1 MFASPLALIGVL
13 LSGCGGG
20 SMTTMAPTAAPFII
34 TTTNPA
40 DLTTKPDDHTT
51 DPTFTTT
58 FTTTTTT
65 SGNSGKLGD
74 PGGFISVS
82 ESVLDRGADH
92 IATSIVSALRNVV
105 IKGQRTPAFD
115 FDDLHFEEV
124 IIGSSDVE
132 VIASEG
138 VRVSL
143 QDMSNKIAPVPFCV
157 HDLLRLAKCCGTLW
171 ASASGQRYT
180 AMNTVVVNETG
191 WGHLVTTTPPHGF
204 SVGEIQVHHRMN
216 GTVCELMADAVHL
229 VDSVVIGLVSKALEV
244 QIPGIVAKAID
255 TPANL
260 ILYGIENPPA
270 LGFGEE
276 KFKLDNTFV
285 RVDYNDHRIT
295 HYNKCQFKSTKNP
308 RESLQVPHPLH
319 VSSER
324 DVALGFSDY
333 SLNTLFEAFYIEHMF
348 EQNIT
353 LPFLH
358 TPEGF
363 FLCSDCPVEVKIT
376 FNKQA
381 EARFIGNRAQNII
394 RDVQFAVGMHMNTS
408 DPIGDFVAPIVT
420 LAVDATASMEFEL
433 LQPDGKLPTL
443 KATISL
449 ESFNQRVVATFIGD
463 ITIPAVTRLT
473 EDLLNSLLDKINKA
487 VPALPIPAIAG
498 VKLDNPAF
506 VVDNDQ
512 LVVLAD
518 LVQARV
524 MPQIVV

>member
-1 MFASPLALIGVL
+1 
-13 LSGCGGG
+13 
-20 SMTTMAPTAAPFII
+20 
-34 TTTNPA
+34 
-40 DLTTKPDDHTT
+40 
-51 DPTFTTT
+51 
-58 FTTTTTT
+58 
-65 SGNSGKLGD
+65 
-74 PGGFISVS
+74 
-82 ESVLDRGADH
+82 
-92 IATSIVSALRNVV
+92 
-105 IKGQRTPAFD
+105 
-115 FDDLHFEEV
+115 
-124 IIGSSDVE
+124 
-132 VIASEG
+132 
-138 VRVSL
+138 
-143 QDMSNKIAPVPFCV
+143 
-157 HDLLRLAKCCGTLW
+157 
-171 ASASGQRYT
+171 
-180 AMNTVVVNETG
+180 
-191 WGHLVTTTPPHGF
+191 
-204 SVGEIQVHHRMN
+204 
-216 GTVCELMADAVHL
+216 
-229 VDSVVIGLVSKALEV
+229 VVIGLVSKALEV
-244 QIPGIVAKAID
+244 HIPGIVAKAID

-285 RVDYNDHRIT
+285 KVDYNDHRIT

-394 RDVQFAVGMHMNTS
+394 RDMQFEVGMHMNSS
-408 DPIGDFVAPIVT
+408 DPTGDFVAPIAT

-443 KATISL
+443 KAAISL

-473 EDLLNSLLDKINKA
+473 EELLNSLLDKINKA